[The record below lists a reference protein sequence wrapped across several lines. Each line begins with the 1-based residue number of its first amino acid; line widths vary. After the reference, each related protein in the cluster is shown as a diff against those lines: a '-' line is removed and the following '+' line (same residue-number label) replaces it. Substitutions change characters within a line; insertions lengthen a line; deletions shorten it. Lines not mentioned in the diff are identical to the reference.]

1 MGKQQTELTKTK
13 KSLSLALNVRLKPC
27 TPLVADVAAV
37 QVQRPQRGGARHA
50 RLRATRQ
57 RFELYVAA
65 PVPRGR
71 FTGRNCLCRCRIA
84 PRLDLNRGR
93 RHTWQQYARSAPP
106 RRRSPCRCSPPPAAT
121 AAPALPPAHA
131 TGQQSSNSAANSRAV
146 L

>member
-13 KSLSLALNVRLKPC
+13 KRLSLALNVRLKPC

-57 RFELYVAA
+57 RFELYVICKA
-65 PVPRGR
+65 
-71 FTGRNCLCRCRIA
+71 TGCSCA
-84 PRLDLNRGR
+84 
-93 RHTWQQYARSAPP
+93 TWQAHRQKPP
-106 RRRSPCRCSPPPAAT
+106 
-121 AAPALPPAHA
+121 LP
-131 TGQQSSNSAANSRAV
+131 